1 MGGGKLVASGRMWVA
16 TEAEFDQRAVR
27 MHAEG
32 AGLPAEAILK
42 RYLPPVR
49 SSWSLY
55 WSTRDCEPGQ
65 AIVGCRI
72 SPRARRLPADLYWRQ
87 VQT

>member
-42 RYLPPVR
+42 RYLPPVWVM
-49 SSWSLY
+49 SS
-55 WSTRDCEPGQ
+55 
-65 AIVGCRI
+65 CRH
-72 SPRARRLPADLYWRQ
+72 
-87 VQT
+87 V

>member
-1 MGGGKLVASGRMWVA
+1 VA

-49 SSWSLY
+49 SSWIGMIPTSVYICL
-55 WSTRDCEPGQ
+55 
-65 AIVGCRI
+65 
-72 SPRARRLPADLYWRQ
+72 SPLFSACSCMPQPMTWA
-87 VQT
+87 

>member
-1 MGGGKLVASGRMWVA
+1 MWVA

-42 RYLPPVR
+42 RYLP
-49 SSWSLY
+49 
-55 WSTRDCEPGQ
+55 Q
-65 AIVGCRI
+65 VGGVWNLQLKSDSQQQCWVFTNTI
-72 SPRARRLPADLYWRQ
+72 MPLFY
-87 VQT
+87 VY

>member
-1 MGGGKLVASGRMWVA
+1 MWVA

-32 AGLPAEAILK
+32 ARLPAEAILK

-49 SSWSLY
+49 SSWSSRIHTSVYILTV
-55 WSTRDCEPGQ
+55 SPVQRLLAPIKDQGQ
-65 AIVGCRI
+65 
-72 SPRARRLPADLYWRQ
+72 
-87 VQT
+87 